1 MLFSMICYLFLHYL
15 FVSASH
21 FASVFKSR
29 VKEISY
35 KRTNPGSL
43 SHRRR
48 NWFIMSKK
56 HDWNSSNIIDDVDY
70 HEEDAQAF
78 RKLLGAKDQGEG
90 GDSQS
95 SLNSGY
101 VLRGRIVEITKDFV
115 VIDVGLKSE
124 GLVPISEFTD
134 LSEIALGNEVEA
146 FLDQT
151 EGEDGQIVL
160 SRDKA
165 RRLRQWEN
173 IVHNCTEGSIVTGKV
188 MRKVKG
194 GLMVDIGVEA
204 FLPGSQID
212 NKRIK
217 NLDEYLDKTYDFK
230 ILKIN
235 TDRKNIVVSRR
246 ELLEEERMSKKVEML
261 ENFHEGEIRHGIV
274 KNITDFGV
282 FLDVDG
288 VDGLLHITD
297 MTWKRIKHPSEMV
310 ALGDKLEVIILHV
323 DKDKGRV
330 ALGMK
335 QKESNPWEEIEK
347 KYPPGTHVKGKIVS
361 LVPYG
366 AFMEIESGIEGLI
379 HVSEMSWT
387 KTINDP
393 SEMLKKG
400 DEVEAIVLSVQKD
413 EGKISLGMKQLE
425 KNPWDEVEKKY
436 SIGSS
441 VTAEIRNLTN
451 YGAFVELEPGIDGLI
466 HISDLSW
473 IKKVSHPSEVFKK
486 GDKVDA
492 VVLSVDKENK
502 KITLGVKQLSENP
515 WENTEKMMPVGSL
528 VKGVVTKITAFGAFV
543 ELASG
548 LEGLIHVTELS
559 DKPFGK
565 VEEVISKGQE
575 VTAKVI
581 KLDPEHKKISLSI
594 KEYLIEKNK
603 ENHDDILVGEK
614 KKRAPKKKKEKA
626 AEEEENT

>member
-1 MLFSMICYLFLHYL
+1 
-15 FVSASH
+15 
-21 FASVFKSR
+21 
-29 VKEISY
+29 
-35 KRTNPGSL
+35 
-43 SHRRR
+43 
-48 NWFIMSKK
+48 MSKFK
-56 HDWNSSNIIDDVDY
+56 HDWNTSNIIDDVDY
-70 HEEDAQAF
+70 HEEDANIF
-78 RKLLGAKDQGEG
+78 KKLLGAKTSEEGQG
-90 GDSQS
+90 SFA
-95 SLNSGY
+95 SLSSGY
-101 VLRGRIVEITKDFV
+101 VLKGRIVEITKDFV

-124 GLVPISEFTD
+124 GLVPISEFD
-134 LSEIALGNEVEA
+134 DPAEIYLDNTVEV

-165 RRLRQWEN
+165 RRLRQWED
-173 IVHNCTEGSIVTGKV
+173 IVDNCTEGSIVTGKV

-194 GLMVDIGVEA
+194 GLMVDIGIEA

-217 NLDEYLDKTYDFK
+217 NLDEYIDKTYEFK

-246 ELLEEERMSKKVEML
+246 ELLEEERMTKKVEML
-261 ENFHEGEIRHGIV
+261 ENFHEGEIRHGVV

-310 ALGDKLEVIILHV
+310 QLGDDLEVLILHV
-323 DKDKGRV
+323 DKEKGRV

-335 QKESNPWEEIEK
+335 QKEANPWEEIEK
-347 KYPPGTHVKGKIVS
+347 KYPPGTHVKGTVIS

-366 AFMEIESGIEGLI
+366 AFVEIEPGIEGLI

-393 SEMLKKG
+393 SEVLKKG
-400 DEVEAIVLSVQKD
+400 DTVEAVVLSVQKD

-425 KNPWDEVEKKY
+425 KNPWDEVEAKY
-436 SIGSS
+436 PIGSN

-473 IKKVSHPSEVFKK
+473 IKKFSHPSEIFKK

-502 KITLGVKQLSENP
+502 KITLGVKQLGQNP
-515 WENTEKMMPVGSL
+515 WENIESLMPTGSL
-528 VKGVVTKITAFGAFV
+528 VKGVVNKITAFGAFV
-543 ELASG
+543 ELENG

-559 DKPFGK
+559 DQPFGK

-575 VTAKVI
+575 ITAKVI
-581 KLDPEHKKISLSI
+581 KVDPEHKKISLSI
-594 KEYLIEKNK
+594 KEHLVEQNK
-603 ENHDDILVGEK
+603 ENRDDILVGEK
-614 KKRAPKKKKEKA
+614 KKRTTKKKKEKPTEKE
-626 AEEEENT
+626 AE

>member
-1 MLFSMICYLFLHYL
+1 
-15 FVSASH
+15 
-21 FASVFKSR
+21 
-29 VKEISY
+29 
-35 KRTNPGSL
+35 
-43 SHRRR
+43 
-48 NWFIMSKK
+48 MSKFK
-56 HDWNSSNIIDDVDY
+56 HDWNCSNIIDDVDY

-78 RKLLGAKDQGEG
+78 KKLLGAKDQSEG
-90 GDSQS
+90 GGSLS
-95 SLNSGY
+95 SLSSGY
-101 VLRGRIVEITKDFV
+101 VLRGKIVEITKDFV

-134 LSEIALGNEVEA
+134 LSEISLGNEVEA

-173 IVHNCTEGSIVTGKV
+173 IVENCSEGSIVTGKV

-261 ENFHEGEIRHGIV
+261 ENFHEGEIRHGVV

-310 ALGDKLEVIILHV
+310 QLGDKIEVIILHV

-347 KYPPGTHVKGKIVS
+347 RYPPGTHVKGKVVS

-366 AFMEIESGIEGLI
+366 AFVEIESGIEGLI

-393 SEMLKKG
+393 SEILKKG
-400 DEVEAIVLSVQKD
+400 DEVEAIVLTVQKD

-436 SIGSS
+436 PIGSS

-473 IKKVSHPSEVFKK
+473 IKKVSHPSEIFKK
-486 GDKVDA
+486 GDKIDA

-502 KITLGVKQLSENP
+502 KITLGVKQLGVNP

-528 VKGVVTKITAFGAFV
+528 VKGIVTKITAFGAFV
-543 ELASG
+543 ELDNG
-548 LEGLIHVTELS
+548 LEGLIHVTEIS
-559 DKPFGK
+559 DQPFGK

-614 KKRAPKKKKEKA
+614 KKRAPKKKKEKS
-626 AEEEENT
+626 AEEEKA

>member
-1 MLFSMICYLFLHYL
+1 
-15 FVSASH
+15 
-21 FASVFKSR
+21 
-29 VKEISY
+29 
-35 KRTNPGSL
+35 
-43 SHRRR
+43 
-48 NWFIMSKK
+48 MSKK

-78 RKLLGAKDQGEG
+78 RKLLGAKEQGEG

-95 SLNSGY
+95 SLSSGY
-101 VLRGRIVEITKDFV
+101 VLKGRIVEITKDFI

-173 IVHNCTEGSIVTGKV
+173 IVHHCTEGSIVTGKV

-310 ALGDKLEVIILHV
+310 ALGDRLEVIILHV
-323 DKDKGRV
+323 DKEKGRV

-335 QKESNPWEEIEK
+335 QKETNPWEEIEK

-436 SIGSS
+436 PIGNS

-528 VKGVVTKITAFGAFV
+528 VKGIVTKITAFGAFV
-543 ELASG
+543 ELSSG

-594 KEYLIEKNK
+594 KEYLVEKNK
-603 ENHDDILVGEK
+603 ENHDDILIGEK

-626 AEEEENT
+626 AEEGSA